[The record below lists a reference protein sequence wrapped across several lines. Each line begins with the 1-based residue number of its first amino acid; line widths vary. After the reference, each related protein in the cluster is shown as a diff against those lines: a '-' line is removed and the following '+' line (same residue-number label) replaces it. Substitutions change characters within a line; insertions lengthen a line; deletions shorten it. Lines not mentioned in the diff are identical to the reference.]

1 MNRLSHDLAGC
12 GQRMA
17 KLETQWSTEVQQL
30 SRLWTDEIGRQFL
43 DQQLADVT
51 PRVGLLI
58 SELAELCEC
67 FETIARTLNDPDQP

>member
-1 MNRLSHDLAGC
+1 VNRLSHDLAGC

-17 KLETQWSTEVQQL
+17 KLDTQWSTEVQQL

-67 FETIARTLNDPDQP
+67 FENIARSLNDPDQP